1 MKRII
6 LLLSAL
12 CFFFFVSPYVQAQNE
27 GSDAYYRQMFE
38 LIRSDFER
46 DMLLPQVTSVM
57 LPSVPLAVVKN
68 FYIIPALN

>member
-27 GSDAYYRQMFE
+27 GSDAYYQQMFE

-46 DMLLPQVTSVM
+46 DMLLPQVASIT
-57 LPSVPLAVVKN
+57 LPSGPLSVVKILYN
-68 FYIIPALN
+68 SGS

>member
-1 MKRII
+1 MRRII

-12 CFFFFVSPYVQAQNE
+12 CLYATPYAQAQNE
-27 GSDAYYRQMFE
+27 ESGAYYRQMFE

>member
-27 GSDAYYRQMFE
+27 GSDAYYQQMFE

-46 DMLLPQVTSVM
+46 DMLLPQVTSIT
-57 LPSVPLAVVKN
+57 LPSGPLSVVKN
-68 FYIIPALN
+68 FI

>member
-6 LLLSAL
+6 LLFSAL
-12 CFFFFVSPYVQAQNE
+12 CFFVSPYVQAQNE
-27 GSDAYYRQMFE
+27 GSDTYYRQMFE

-46 DMLLPQVTSVM
+46 DMLLPEVTSVM
-57 LPSVPLAVVKN
+57 LPSVPLAVVKK

>member
-27 GSDAYYRQMFE
+27 GSDAYYQQMFE

-46 DMLLPQVTSVM
+46 DMLLPQVTSIT
-57 LPSVPLAVVKN
+57 LPSGPLSVVKILYN
-68 FYIIPALN
+68 SGS

>member
-12 CFFFFVSPYVQAQNE
+12 CLYAAPYVQAQNE
-27 GSDAYYRQMFE
+27 GSDAYYQQKFE

-46 DMLLPQVTSVM
+46 DMLLPQVTSVT
-57 LPSVPLAVVKN
+57 LPSGPLSVVKN
-68 FYIIPALN
+68 FHIIPALN